1 MKKQNN
7 MEIGKEIARL
17 RKEKGLT
24 IRELAEKTGVVFSAF
39 PNIESGK
46 TDIRIGTLERIA
58 NGLGV
63 RVSDIIER
71 AEKSAKNLAEKG

>member
-17 RKEKGLT
+17 RIEKGLT
-24 IRELAEKTGVVFSAF
+24 IRELAEKTGIVFTAF

-58 NGLGV
+58 KGLGV
-63 RVSDIIER
+63 TPSEIIKN
-71 AEKSAKNLAEKG
+71 AEKNSKKSCK

>member
-17 RKEKGLT
+17 RIEKGLT
-24 IRELAEKTGVVFSAF
+24 IRELAENTGIVFTAF

-58 NGLGV
+58 KGLGV
-63 RVSDIIER
+63 TPSEIIKN
-71 AEKSAKNLAEKG
+71 AEKNSKKSCK